1 LEEGRTGA
9 KPELS
14 KVLADVTSMK
24 GRQDSLDSQ
33 LKAMKRENEVLWRE
47 VAILR
52 EKHRKQQHIVN
63 KVNSIGDFILYKSAV
78 KITGHVYLML

>member
-1 LEEGRTGA
+1 VEEGRTGT
-9 KPELS
+9 KPELMN

-33 LKAMKRENEVLWRE
+33 FSAMKRENEVLWRE

-52 EKHRKQQHIVN
+52 EKHRKQQQIVN
-63 KVNSIGDFILYKSAV
+63 KVSC
-78 KITGHVYLML
+78 HE

>member
-1 LEEGRTGA
+1 MEEGRTGT
-9 KPELS
+9 KPELIN

-33 LKAMKRENEVLWRE
+33 LSTMKRENEVLWRE

-52 EKHRKQQHIVN
+52 EKHRKQQQIVN
-63 KVNSIGDFILYKSAV
+63 KVSY
-78 KITGHVYLML
+78 H

>member
-1 LEEGRTGA
+1 MEEGRTGT
-9 KPELS
+9 KPELMN

-33 LKAMKRENEVLWRE
+33 LNAMKRENEVLWRE

-52 EKHRKQQHIVN
+52 EKHRKQQQIVN
-63 KVNSIGDFILYKSAV
+63 KVNY
-78 KITGHVYLML
+78 H

>member
-9 KPELS
+9 KPEFS

-33 LKAMKRENEVLWRE
+33 LKSMKRENEVLWRE

-63 KVNSIGDFILYKSAV
+63 KVNSYYTDL
-78 KITGHVYLML
+78 L